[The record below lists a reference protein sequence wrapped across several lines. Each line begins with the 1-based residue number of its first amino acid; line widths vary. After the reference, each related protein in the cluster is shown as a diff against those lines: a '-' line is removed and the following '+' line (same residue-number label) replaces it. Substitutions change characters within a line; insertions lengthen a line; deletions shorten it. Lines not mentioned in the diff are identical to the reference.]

1 MAPTTAVAISGT
13 LRPRSMANLRC
24 RPRDAVRRPVRI
36 ALCESVQQF
45 QPAQPRMLLGGSR
58 DEVTVGGVG
67 RQDPVCERVQG
78 QAYCGRRVPVHE
90 KEVRIAAGPP
100 LELSESLRGA
110 GRKLEVLDHAF
121 ASGALPMAQEDLDER
136 V

>member
-1 MAPTTAVAISGT
+1 MAPDTAVAISET
-13 LRPRSMANLRC
+13 LRPRSIANLRC
-24 RPRDAVRRPVRI
+24 RSRDAVRGPVRI
-36 ALCESVQQF
+36 APCKSVQQF

-78 QAYCGRRVPVHE
+78 QAYGGRPLPVHE
-90 KEVRIAAGPP
+90 KEIRVVPGPP
-100 LELSESLRGA
+100 LELSECLRGS

-121 ASGALPMAQEDLDER
+121 PSGALSMAQEDLDE
-136 V
+136 

>member
-1 MAPTTAVAISGT
+1 MAPATAVAISGT
-13 LRPRSMANLRC
+13 LRPSSMENLRC

-45 QPAQPRMLLGGSR
+45 QPAQPRMLLGGAR

-67 RQDPVCERVQG
+67 REDPICERVQG
-78 QAYCGRRVPVHE
+78 QAYGRRPLAVHE
-90 KEVRIAAGPP
+90 KEVRVVPGPP
-100 LELSESLRGA
+100 LELSEGLRGA

-121 ASGALPMAQEDLDER
+121 PSGALSMAQEDLDE
-136 V
+136 